1 MSLIGSW
8 ILTVFLGGAN
18 VYGGSN
24 VIHNLYGL
32 PDKATCEIVA
42 ETTRRNILA
51 VAPGR
56 EVRTSCV
63 QIGERNAT

>member
-8 ILTVFLGGAN
+8 ILTVYLMGNPSG
-18 VYGGSN
+18 VQP
-24 VIHNLYGL
+24 ILHNLYGL

-42 ETTRRNILA
+42 DTTRRNILA
-51 VAPGR
+51 VEPRR